1 MVFDQRLSK
10 TTLVTVG
17 TRMMMMV
24 LQWEVRGLGK
34 PTNRKAVTVM
44 QLRKGVSLHENRTV
58 AGGVESKG
66 KSGGLDR
73 T

>member
-1 MVFDQRLSK
+1 
-10 TTLVTVG
+10 
-17 TRMMMMV
+17 MMMMV

-44 QLRKGVSLHENRTV
+44 QLRKGVSLHENRTA

>member
-1 MVFDQRLSK
+1 MIDQRLSK

-17 TRMMMMV
+17 TQMMTMV